1 MFKFSKPV
9 IVQEEERSHNGKRE
23 IGPQRKSV
31 VSLQTTDTTT
41 TDTTTTDTTTTDTTT
56 TDTTTTDTETTDTTT
71 TTATTTTDTAETTQE
86 ATDAGQNKETVW
98 STIVIIV
105 GIVVACIIVIAFGVG
120 LYKSYKKGDLRGG
133 ANIVK
138 EASIGSNVMKASSSE
153 VRESVPS
160 IIDEE
165 VSSILTNISQL

>member
-9 IVQEEERSHNGKRE
+9 IVQEEEKSHKEQQRE
-23 IGPQRKSV
+23 FGPQKKSV
-31 VSLQTTDTTT
+31 FSLQTQDTV
-41 TDTTTTDTTTTDTTT
+41 
-56 TDTTTTDTETTDTTT
+56 
-71 TTATTTTDTAETTQE
+71 Q
-86 ATDAGQNKETVW
+86 ATDAGQNKETTG
-98 STIVIIV
+98 STVVI
-105 GIVVACIIVIAFGVG
+105 IIVILLGCLVVGVIGVG
-120 LYKSYKKGDLRGG
+120 LYKSYKKGELRLFGG

-138 EASIGSNVMKASSSE
+138 EASVRSNVMKASV